1 MTYSFIY
8 SSKVKAIKT
17 TEKSSIDRIDIIA
30 NFCEISFGDSDEG
43 RS

>member
-8 SSKVKAIKT
+8 SSKVKPIKT
-17 TEKSSIDRIDIIA
+17 TEKLTIDRIDLLA